1 MMEKYEIWRRVLS
14 DMKDAVDK
22 AEHELFIN
30 QAFLKLAEKEI
41 KKYPKPKGDDPKKA
55 VRELTS

>member
-1 MMEKYEIWRRVLS
+1 MMEKYVIWSRVLS

-30 QAFLKLAEKEI
+30 QAFLKLAETEL
-41 KKYPKPKGDDPKKA
+41 KKYPKPKKDNKEIKA
-55 VRELTS
+55 LTG